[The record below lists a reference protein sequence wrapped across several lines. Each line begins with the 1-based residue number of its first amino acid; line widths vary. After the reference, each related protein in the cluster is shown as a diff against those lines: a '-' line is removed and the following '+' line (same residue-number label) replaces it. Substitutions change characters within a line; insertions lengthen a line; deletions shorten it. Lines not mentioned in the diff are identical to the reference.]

1 MKPNSRFSHGIRR
14 WIVFNLVGF
23 TGVVVQLASMTWL
36 LIWGLHY
43 LIATTLAVEAAILNN
58 FIWHERWTWED
69 RPAGGTNG
77 RVVRFLRFNLTVG
90 VVSIA
95 QNLLLMTFL
104 VEYFA
109 LHYLTGS
116 LLAIAMCSLTNFLIS
131 DFLVFRAQR
140 SA

>member
-1 MKPNSRFSHGIRR
+1 M
-14 WIVFNLVGF
+14 
-23 TGVVVQLASMTWL
+23 
-36 LIWGLHY
+36 
-43 LIATTLAVEAAILNN
+43 
-58 FIWHERWTWED
+58 
-69 RPAGGTNG
+69 
-77 RVVRFLRFNLTVG
+77 RFLRFNLTVG

-109 LHYLTGS
+109 LHYLIGS
-116 LLAIAMCSLTNFLIS
+116 LLSIAMCSLTNFLLS

>member
-36 LIWGLHY
+36 LIWGIHY

-69 RPAGGTNG
+69 RPAGGING

-95 QNLLLMTFL
+95 QNLFLMTFL

-116 LLAIAMCSLTNFLIS
+116 LLAIAMCSLTNFLLS

>member
-1 MKPNSRFSHGIRR
+1 MKPNSRFSQAIRR
-14 WIVFNLVGF
+14 WIVFNLVGV

-43 LIATTLAVEAAILNN
+43 LAATALAVEAAILNN
-58 FIWHERWTWED
+58 FLWHERWTWED
-69 RPAGGTNG
+69 RPAGRPNG
-77 RVVRFLRFNLTVG
+77 RAVRFLRFNLTVG

-109 LHYLTGS
+109 LHYLIGS
-116 LLAIAMCSLTNFLIS
+116 LLSLAMCSLTNFLLS